1 MSSTSNTTPT
11 PNDNG
16 STILEAAAGNP
27 VIEAEPVV
35 TVESSTTP
43 ETNDKAS
50 PETNDKGSSFNW
62 KTAAIIGAA
71 TIGLAILVVAIVLL
85 VKHIRKKKE
94 EGKEEGKDGEKD
106 KEKDNDKSK
115 GNDKDKKEGK
125 DKNAKTTEKE
135 GNDKPETKNFTLFV
149 NGEERIVKGK
159 LNKETGKYQVII
171 PRTKKSIQDNIVK
184 VSNSN
189 NQIITATQQKKE
201 QSNNELEAI
210 KEQLKTLQG
219 ELDVK
224 KNEQDNIN
232 QFAKAVNN
240 MGSNLLNNVLGG
252 NILELD
258 DLPHAPVEN
267 QNASISKEAI
277 NNSMKKEEDIL
288 SDSSKSTNVSEKG
301 TELEL
306 KPKVIKQEVKN
317 SLETANKAKEEA
329 QGNSLS

>member
-11 PNDNG
+11 TNGQG
-16 STILEAAAGNP
+16 STILGAAADDP
-27 VIEAEPVV
+27 VIKAEPVA
-35 TVESSTTP
+35 TVESSTT
-43 ETNDKAS
+43 S
-50 PETNDKGSSFNW
+50 ETNDKGSSFNW

-115 GNDKDKKEGK
+115 GNDKDKKKGK
-125 DKNAKTTEKE
+125 DKDAQTTAKE
-135 GNDKPETKNFTLFV
+135 GTKDKPERKNFTLLV
-149 NGEERIVKGK
+149 NGEERIVEGK

-240 MGSNLLNNVLGG
+240 MGSNLLNNVLGS
-252 NILELD
+252 NILEFD
-258 DLPHAPVEN
+258 GSLPAPLEN
-267 QNASISKEAI
+267 QNALISKEAI
-277 NNSMKKEEDIL
+277 NNSMKKEEDIS
-288 SDSSKSTNVSEKG
+288 SDLSKSTNVSKKG

-306 KPKVIKQEVKN
+306 KPKVIKQEVKS

>member
-11 PNDNG
+11 TNGQG
-16 STILEAAAGNP
+16 STILGVAADDP
-27 VIEAEPVV
+27 VIKAEPVV
-35 TVESSTTP
+35 TVESSTT
-43 ETNDKAS
+43 

-94 EGKEEGKDGEKD
+94 EGKEEGKEGEKD

-125 DKNAKTTEKE
+125 DKDAKTTAKE
-135 GNDKPETKNFTLFV
+135 GTKDKPETKMVKMRV
-149 NGEERIVKGK
+149 NGVEGEYLAK

-252 NILELD
+252 NILEFES
-258 DLPHAPVEN
+258 APVEN
-267 QNASISKEAI
+267 QNALISKEEV
-277 NNSMKKEEDIL
+277 NNAKKENLSAAPKPKNNNKEDVIG
-288 SDSSKSTNVSEKG
+288 NIE
-301 TELEL
+301 
-306 KPKVIKQEVKN
+306 PKVIKQEVQT

>member
-11 PNDNG
+11 TNNNG

-94 EGKEEGKDGEKD
+94 EGKEEGKEGEKD
-106 KEKDNDKSK
+106 KEKSEKGQNSKKDKKK
-115 GNDKDKKEGK
+115 GNDKD
-125 DKNAKTTEKE
+125 AKTTAKE
-135 GNDKPETKNFTLFV
+135 GTKDKPETKMVKMRV
-149 NGEERIVKGK
+149 NGVEGEYLAK

-252 NILELD
+252 NILEFD
-258 DLPHAPVEN
+258 GLPPAPVEN
-267 QNASISKEAI
+267 QNALISKEVI
-277 NNSMKKEEDIL
+277 NNSMKKENDLPDAPKPANGGEDL
-288 SDSSKSTNVSEKG
+288 TKDN
-301 TELEL
+301 
-306 KPKVIKQEVKN
+306 KPKEVKTEVKT
-317 SLETANKAKEEA
+317 SLETANKAKEEEK
-329 QGNSLS
+329 GNSL